1 MSEVTKTFKYSQS
14 GQKLSIG
21 FLIGIIVLT
30 VSFSLYDFS
39 LNKDID
45 KLRTDI
51 TEHKNKVEKLEAQD
65 NVYIYSLIKRHKS
78 VLDEMDERSRITKYM
93 DHLQTIVSHYNVDM
107 RGFQMWWGQ
116 ISTKATF
123 NNNEK
128 WLAYK
133 KASRFI
139 SDYRLDSA
147 ALLTLERIP
156 SIRSADQDVK
166 FPVLFTLKK

>member
-21 FLIGIIVLT
+21 FLVGVLLLT
-30 VSFSLYDFS
+30 ISFSFYDFS

-45 KLRTDI
+45 KLRADI
-51 TEHKNKVEKLEAQD
+51 TEHQDKVEKLEAQD
-65 NVYIYSLIKRHKS
+65 NVYIYSLIKRHQS

-93 DHLQTIVSHYNVDM
+93 DHLQTIVSHYDVDM
-107 RGFQMWWGQ
+107 RGFKMWWGQ

-128 WLAYK
+128 GLAYK

-139 SDYRLDSA
+139 SDYRLDTA
-147 ALLTLERIP
+147 ALLTLERI
-156 SIRSADQDVK
+156 SSLRSADQDVK